1 MKSFVH
7 VKGHPVHPALIPL
20 PFAFLPGA
28 LLFDAGSVS
37 LARPL
42 WAITGFH
49 LLQLGILAGLIAAV
63 PGAIDFFRRVPPN
76 STGRKRALRHGVLN
90 VMAIAIFVI
99 VYALRRDG
107 DVTLATLGLELLGV
121 LTLFY
126 SGWLGGTLV
135 TRNMISVDH
144 RHANA
149 GKWREERFSAPPG
162 QPLVVGHADDLKE
175 DQMKLLIVNGQR
187 IVLARFNRGFAAF
200 DDGCTHRGGSLAD
213 GVCIGGTVQ
222 CLWHGSQFDC
232 TTGEVRCGPAK
243 KKLRVYEVKQR
254 QGDVLL
260 VSPPESR
267 TSPP

>member
-1 MKSFVH
+1 MKSFAH
-7 VKGHPVHPALIPL
+7 VKGHPVHPALIPF

-28 LLFDAGSVS
+28 LLFDAGSQW

-49 LLQLGILAGLIAAV
+49 LLQLGILAGLVAAV
-63 PGAIDFFRRVPPN
+63 PGAADFYKRVPPN
-76 STGRKRALRHGVLN
+76 SSGRKRAVRHGVLN
-90 VMAIAIFVI
+90 LIAIAIFLI
-99 VYALRRDG
+99 VYILRRDG
-107 DVTLATLGLELLGV
+107 HVTLTTLTLECVGV

-126 SGWLGGTLV
+126 SGSLGGTLV
-135 TRNMISVDH
+135 TRNMISIDH

-149 GKWREERFSAPPG
+149 GQWREEQFSSPAG

-187 IVLARFNRGFAAF
+187 IVLARTKRGFAAF

-213 GVCIGGTVQ
+213 GVCVGGTVQ
-222 CLWHGSQFDC
+222 CLWHGSQFDSA
-232 TTGEVRCGPAK
+232 TGEVRCGPAK

-260 VSPPESR
+260 VSPPGSR

>member
-7 VKGHPVHPALIPL
+7 VKGHPVHPALIPF

-28 LLFDAGSVS
+28 LLFDVGSLW
-37 LARPL
+37 LARPQ
-42 WAITGFH
+42 WAVTGFH
-49 LLQLGILAGLIAAV
+49 LLQLGILAGLVAAI
-63 PGAIDFFRRVPPN
+63 PGAMDFYKRVPPN
-76 STGRKRALRHGVLN
+76 STGRKRAVRHGVLN
-90 VMAIAIFVI
+90 VIAVAIFII

-107 DVTLATLGLELLGV
+107 AVTMTTLGLELLAV

-126 SGWLGGTLV
+126 SGSLGGTLV

-144 RHANA
+144 RHAGA
-149 GKWREERFSAPPG
+149 GKWREERFSGPPG
-162 QPLVVGHADDLKE
+162 QPLAVGHADDLKE

-187 IVLARFNRGFAAF
+187 IVLARLKRGFAAF

-213 GVCIGGTVQ
+213 GVCIAGCVQ

-243 KKLRVYEVKQR
+243 KKLRVYGVTQH

-260 VSPPESR
+260 VSPPG
-267 TSPP
+267 